1 MAAESIDEIF
11 DEWYSRVSTKGKSGV
26 DVTNDFI
33 FNKKTNSTNTL
44 IDPDEPESSK
54 DSNNVDLN
62 YNDVSAI
69 SQLQVVRFS
78 QQTSNN

>member
-26 DVTNDFI
+26 DVTNDRDKWI
-33 FNKKTNSTNTL
+33 VSTNIL

-62 YNDVSAI
+62 YNDVSVI
-69 SQLQVVRFS
+69 TQLQVVHFS

>member
-11 DEWYSRVSTKGKSGV
+11 DEWYSRVSTKSKFGV
-26 DVTNDFI
+26 DVTNEHGLD
-33 FNKKTNSTNTL
+33 KMTDPTNIL
-44 IDPDEPESSK
+44 IDPDEPENSK